1 MLRVFIFN
9 FKHVTSIRAQAGG
22 ELVVAM
28 RQKEIELLYWRS
40 EIIYA
45 AMPCSELQTEM
56 MSSYLHVD
64 SYGAHPSKETV
75 LKQVTFILYDQQPL
89 VENSLDLLDDETKR
103 ITRIKS
109 ASTSRVFW
117 KVPSQSFRGSNQKD
131 YICTEKF
138 CPCKSYRDLAKLGRH
153 DVLCKHLIA
162 IRIGTAL
169 QLVIEQIVT
178 DKVFA
183 DMMCD

>member
-1 MLRVFIFN
+1 
-9 FKHVTSIRAQAGG
+9 
-22 ELVVAM
+22 M
-28 RQKEIELLYWRS
+28 RHNGIEVLFWRS
-40 EIIYA
+40 EIIHT
-45 AMPCSELQTEM
+45 AMPCSELQIEM
-56 MSSYLHVD
+56 MSSYLRTE
-64 SYGAHPSKETV
+64 SYGAHQSKETV
-75 LKQVTFILYDQQPL
+75 LKQVTFILFDQQPL
-89 VENSLDLLDDETKR
+89 VENCLDLLDDETKR

-117 KVPSQSFRGSNQKD
+117 KVPSQSSRGSNQKD

-138 CPCKSYRDLAKLGRH
+138 CPCKSYRDLARLGRH

-183 DMMCD
+183 DMMCDWK